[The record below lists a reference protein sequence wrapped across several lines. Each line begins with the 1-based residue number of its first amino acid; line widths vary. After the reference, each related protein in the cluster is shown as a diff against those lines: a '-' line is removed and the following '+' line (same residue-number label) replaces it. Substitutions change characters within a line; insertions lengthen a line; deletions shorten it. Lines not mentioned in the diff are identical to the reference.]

1 MCIKSDIESEFCT
14 VIFIYL
20 GKGSV
25 WETVFRKVK
34 YGWWSDNCLVK
45 IPDLGFI
52 VDLVNLQKK
61 LSIRVQL
68 FLESLVGSLMWG

>member
-1 MCIKSDIESEFCT
+1 ML
-14 VIFIYL
+14 VVIYL

-45 IPDLGFI
+45 MPDLSLI
-52 VDLVNLQKK
+52 VDLVSLQKK
-61 LSIRVQL
+61 LTIRVPL
-68 FLESLVGSLMWG
+68 FLESLVLSVMWG